1 MDLHE
6 VGQSMTEQDSSTRGY
21 LNPRRNPE
29 KWAKQ
34 LQNVRER
41 AREER
46 RRKRARMKADRTKE
60 ARRLQRIADR
70 KERIWTEIILK
81 WAGRLLRK
89 LRHKRRMVKLAKS
102 ARSEWMREFARQE
115 VERLEKEGFHWE

>member
-1 MDLHE
+1 
-6 VGQSMTEQDSSTRGY
+6 MTEQKPQTRGY

-34 LQNVRER
+34 LQDVRER

-46 RRKRARMKADRTKE
+46 RRTRARMKADREKE

-70 KERIWTEIILK
+70 KERIWNEIILK

-89 LRHKRRMVKLAKS
+89 LRYKRRMVELAES
-102 ARSEWMREFARQE
+102 ARSEELREVAQQE
-115 VERLEKEGFHWE
+115 VERLEKEGFDWE